1 MTTPL
6 LPQLDT
12 ESRFPGLPDGC
23 AYDLAAAFRGPTAFT
38 EHLRAGGCPV
48 PTHPEAVRSVL
59 DPLEDE
65 VYLVEGWTTF
75 QRDDALGAIDRIRR
89 GVL

>member
-1 MTTPL
+1 VTTPA
-6 LPQLDT
+6 LPQLHT
-12 ESRFPGLPDGC
+12 ESWFPGLPDGA
-23 AYDLAAAFRGPTAFT
+23 AYDLAAAFRGPAAFT
-38 EHLRAGGCPV
+38 EHLRAGGCPA

-65 VYLVEGWTTF
+65 VHEVEGWT
-75 QRDDALGAIDRIRR
+75 QSERDSALDAIRRIRR